1 MIRQISVFVEN
12 QPGSMMN
19 VTNVLT
25 EAHVNIRAISTFDT
39 PEFGIM
45 RLVVD
50 DPVRAKESLTSKG
63 FVNRVSDVIG
73 AELKDEKGNLNQM
86 LKILAD
92 GQINI
97 TGETIVTIVS
107 CLIIMAGLMLFI
119 NKTKAGQAM
128 LAVSEDKGAAQL
140 MGINVDGTIALTFA
154 IGSGLAAVAGVLLCS
169 AYPSLTPYTGSMPGI
184 KAFVAAVFGG
194 IGSIPGALVGG
205 ILLGIIEIFGKAYIS
220 SQMADAIVF
229 AVLIVVLLVRPAGL
243 FGKNIQEKV

>member
-92 GQINI
+92 GQINVNYI
-97 TGETIVTIVS
+97 YSFVIREE
-107 CLIIMAGLMLFI
+107 
-119 NKTKAGQAM
+119 KAPVMVFHTDDFEKAESVLKQADVK
-128 LAVSEDKGAAQL
+128 LVEEEDL
-140 MGINVDGTIALTFA
+140 
-154 IGSGLAAVAGVLLCS
+154 
-169 AYPSLTPYTGSMPGI
+169 
-184 KAFVAAVFGG
+184 
-194 IGSIPGALVGG
+194 
-205 ILLGIIEIFGKAYIS
+205 
-220 SQMADAIVF
+220 
-229 AVLIVVLLVRPAGL
+229 
-243 FGKNIQEKV
+243 

>member
-25 EAHVNIRAISTFDT
+25 EAHVNIRASSTFDT
-39 PEFGIM
+39 PECGIM

-92 GQINI
+92 GQINVNYI
-97 TGETIVTIVS
+97 YS
-107 CLIIMAGLMLFI
+107 
-119 NKTKAGQAM
+119 
-128 LAVSEDKGAAQL
+128 
-140 MGINVDGTIALTFA
+140 
-154 IGSGLAAVAGVLLCS
+154 
-169 AYPSLTPYTGSMPGI
+169 
-184 KAFVAAVFGG
+184 FV
-194 IGSIPGALVGG
+194 IR
-205 ILLGIIEIFGKAYIS
+205 EGKAPVMVFHTDDFEKAES
-220 SQMADAIVF
+220 VLKQADVK
-229 AVLIVVLLVRPAGL
+229 LVEEEDL
-243 FGKNIQEKV
+243 

>member
-50 DPVRAKESLTSKG
+50 NPVRAKESLTSKG
-63 FVNRVSDVIG
+63 FVNRVNDVIG

-92 GQINI
+92 GQINVNYI
-97 TGETIVTIVS
+97 YS
-107 CLIIMAGLMLFI
+107 
-119 NKTKAGQAM
+119 
-128 LAVSEDKGAAQL
+128 
-140 MGINVDGTIALTFA
+140 
-154 IGSGLAAVAGVLLCS
+154 
-169 AYPSLTPYTGSMPGI
+169 
-184 KAFVAAVFGG
+184 FV
-194 IGSIPGALVGG
+194 IR
-205 ILLGIIEIFGKAYIS
+205 EGKAPVMVFHTDDFEKAES
-220 SQMADAIVF
+220 VLKQADVK
-229 AVLIVVLLVRPAGL
+229 LVEEAEL
-243 FGKNIQEKV
+243 